1 VNYPDKS
8 RSEPAGDCRPFSL
21 SSDME
26 SFNTGPNRERAT
38 PTMNQGPELVDTL
51 STVLSATCEAFARV
65 SGQPVNSLTR
75 SVLAKRIMECAD
87 SGEEDPDRWKEFAL
101 GGFL

>member
-1 VNYPDKS
+1 
-8 RSEPAGDCRPFSL
+8 
-21 SSDME
+21 M
-26 SFNTGPNRERAT
+26 T
-38 PTMNQGPELVDTL
+38 QGPELVERL
-51 STVLSATCEAFARV
+51 SSVLVETCEAFARV
-65 SGQPVNSLTR
+65 SGQPVNPLTR